1 MVGGLGNMTSLV
13 DELWKRVE
21 DREDKFHK
29 ICDKIVDEYLI
40 KKEGYTREDMR
51 HLLISIVDRVEA
63 PRNDMI
69 RASNI
74 WSEFKRQE
82 E

>member
-1 MVGGLGNMTSLV
+1 MTSLV
-13 DELWKRVE
+13 DELWNRVQ

-29 ICDKIVDEYLI
+29 VCDEVVDEYLI
-40 KKEGYTREDMR
+40 KKKGYSREDMR
-51 HLLISIVDRVEA
+51 HLLISIVDRVEG
-63 PRNDMI
+63 PRNEMI
-69 RASNI
+69 RWGKI